1 MKKFTLYLI
10 VAIATFLVAN
20 YFIGCSSVNKTHD
33 IHNETVDS
41 SDIKKVDSSSTVSHD
56 SSSVKKELKKD
67 SNVDKHIQE
76 HQIKLTFDTS
86 AKAFNQSNPYKY
98 NLGGKTFSTPE
109 PIASATIDDTNETDS
124 SNVTSD
130 ASSDSTLV
138 KVLNATKVNKLDS
151 SNLKKKV
158 ADDDSHKIKTGTG
171 LPWWLYAIGIG
182 LIIIAGAI
190 GYFKYLK

>member
-20 YFIGCSSVNKTHD
+20 YFTGCSSVNKTHD
-33 IHNETVDS
+33 IHKETLDS
-41 SDIKKVDSSSTVSHD
+41 SLDRKLDSSSVISHD
-56 SSSVKKELKKD
+56 SSNVKKEVKKD
-67 SNVDKHIQE
+67 SGVDKHIQE

-86 AKAFNQSNPYKY
+86 AKAFNPSNPYKY
-98 NLGGKTFSTPE
+98 NFGGKTFSTPE

-124 SNVTSD
+124 SNVSSD

-138 KVLNATKVNKLDS
+138 KALNATKVNKLDS
-151 SNLKKKV
+151 TNLKKKV
-158 ADDDSHKIKTGTG
+158 ADDDSHKTKTGTG
-171 LPWWLYAIGIG
+171 LPWWIYAIGIG
-182 LIIIAGAI
+182 LIIIAGTM